1 MNGNRRINPQK
12 ANHLRGTMHHRQ
24 LFTLTSLALACMA
37 ATGQTLFA
45 PTMGEY
51 NWSTSVSQLGIK
63 GVHGK
68 GILGR
73 GVIVGVLDT
82 GLNLSNPEFKG
93 NVNVMK
99 AYNAVNGSSDV
110 TDALGHGT
118 HVAGIIGAPGNG
130 TGMYGVAPGVTIL
143 PVKVFNGSTAASTA
157 IDSGLAYAMS
167 KGARVINLSLGANGA
182 TGDAGLRRV
191 VASNSAVVVASAG
204 NDGLANPG
212 WPARYAKETWAAGTI
227 IAVGAVDAN
236 NKLASFSNK
245 AGDTAQFYLV
255 APGVNI
261 ISSYSTGYA
270 YMSGTSMAAPA
281 VSGAAALVT
290 GYWPYLKAS
299 QVAAILLN
307 TADDLGAAGVDAV
320 YGRGLLNVNK
330 ALAPIGSFTYK
341 TATGVTTTI
350 ALTGKSVVSVQPKV
364 TTPSAFAGLS
374 TEVFDE
380 YGRNFTSD
388 EGAQLSARSQMTL
401 ESALGRTD
409 RLLDTAEQLLSDG
422 TRFTRL
428 QLRTG
433 SVHADQARPG
443 SVIAG
448 TQAAP
453 QASLM
458 SVQLASGHG
467 FSAGDGG
474 LGGLALGLMGSNLAS
489 NLTGAD
495 SVLANPL
502 LGFAP
507 QHRFA
512 ALSAPL
518 VGGWSTRLGMV
529 RATPLNNAASANVN
543 VLELTHQGRHH
554 AFNVSAGQMNEQGL
568 LGGYSNAV
576 AGLAQQT
583 ATFGM
588 TLSGALK
595 LGGPWTLAGAYTSTH
610 TKAPQASG
618 ILVGATGIQSDG
630 YGIGLVKADTWRTG
644 DRWSF
649 TLNAPLRA
657 TSGTLRYSVVT
668 GVTDDGTP
676 IHGTHVVK
684 LDGTAREVMAET
696 RYVTRLSAS
705 STLSA
710 VMALRHHPDNDASAT
725 DQVVVGTRFDLMF

>member
-1 MNGNRRINPQK
+1 MNRQ
-12 ANHLRGTMHHRQ
+12 Q
-24 LFTLTSLALACMA
+24 LFALSALSLACMA
-37 ATGQTLFA
+37 ASGQTLFM
-45 PTMGEY
+45 PTTGEY
-51 NWSTSVSQLGIK
+51 SWSTSVMQLGIK
-63 GVHGK
+63 GVHSR
-68 GILGR
+68 GILGQ

-82 GLNLSNPEFKG
+82 GLNLANPEFKG
-93 NVNVMK
+93 NSRVMTG
-99 AYNAVNGSSDV
+99 YNAVTGS
-110 TDALGHGT
+110 TDITDTLGHGT

-130 TGMYGVAPGVTIL
+130 TGMYGVAPGVTLL
-143 PVKVFNGSTAASTA
+143 PVKVFNGSTASSTS
-157 IDSGLAYAMS
+157 IDRGLAYAQS
-167 KGARVINLSLGANGA
+167 KGARVINLSLGANSA

-191 VASNSAVVVASAG
+191 AATNSAVVVASAG

-212 WPARYAKETWAAGTI
+212 WPARYAKEAWAGGTI

-261 ISSYSTGYA
+261 ISSYATGYA
-270 YMSGTSMAAPA
+270 YMSGTSMSAPA

-290 GYWPYLKAS
+290 GFWPYLKAN

-320 YGRGLLNVNK
+320 YGHGLLNVNK
-330 ALAPIGSFTYK
+330 ALSPIGSFTYK
-341 TATGVTTTI
+341 TATGINTTI
-350 ALTGKSVVSVQPKV
+350 ALTAKSVVSVQPKV
-364 TTPSAFAGLS
+364 TTPSAFSGLT

-388 EGAQLSARSQMTL
+388 EGAMLSGRSQMTL
-401 ESALGRTD
+401 DSALGRTD
-409 RLLDTAEQLLSDG
+409 RLLDTAEQVLSDG
-422 TRFTRL
+422 SRFVRL
-428 QLRTG
+428 QLRAGSVQAEQARTG
-433 SVHADQARPG
+433 SML
-443 SVIAG
+443 AG
-448 TQAAP
+448 TKAAP
-453 QASLM
+453 QASLVGM
-458 SVQLASGHG
+458 QLASGYG

-474 LGGLALGLMGSNLAS
+474 LGGMTMGLMGSNMGA

-529 RATPLNNAASANVN
+529 RSTPLANAASADVN
-543 VLELTHQGRHH
+543 VLELTHQGRDH
-554 AFNVSAGQMNEQGL
+554 AFNVSAGQMSEQGL

-583 ATFGM
+583 GTFGM
-588 TLSGALK
+588 TVSGALN
-595 LGGPWTLAGAYTSTH
+595 LTSQWTLAGAYTTSH

-618 ILVGATGIQSDG
+618 LLISATAIQADG
-630 YGIGLVKADTWRTG
+630 FGVGLVKADTWRQG

-657 TSGTLRYSVVT
+657 NAGTLTYSVVT
-668 GVTDDGTP
+668 GVDEAGTP
-676 IHGTHVVK
+676 TYGTHVVNLK
-684 LDGTAREVMAET
+684 ATAREMLAET
-696 RYVTRLSAS
+696 RYVTRLTPT

-710 VMALRHHPDNDASAT
+710 VMSLRHHPDNDASAA
-725 DQVVVGTRFDLMF
+725 DQIVVGTRFDLVF

>member
-1 MNGNRRINPQK
+1 MKRSHFF
-12 ANHLRGTMHHRQ
+12 A
-24 LFTLTSLALACMA
+24 LTALSMACMA
-37 ATGQTLFA
+37 ATGQTLFK
-45 PTMGEY
+45 PTTGEY
-51 NWSTSVSQLGIK
+51 NWSTSVMQLGMK

-68 GILGR
+68 GILGQ
-73 GVIVGVLDT
+73 GVVVGVLDT
-82 GLNLSNPEFKG
+82 GLNLANPEFKG
-93 NVNVMK
+93 NTRVMTG
-99 AYNAVNGSSDV
+99 YNAVTGSTDV
-110 TDALGHGT
+110 TDTLGHGT

-143 PVKVFNGSTAASTA
+143 PVKVFNGSTAASTS
-157 IDSGLAYAMS
+157 IDRGLAYAQS
-167 KGARVINLSLGANGA
+167 KGARVINLSLGANSP

-191 VASNSAVVVASAG
+191 AASNTAVVVASAG

-212 WPARYAKETWAAGTI
+212 WPARYAKEAWAGGTI

-236 NKLASFSNK
+236 KKLASFSNK

-290 GYWPYLKAS
+290 GYWPYLKAN

-307 TADDLGAAGVDAV
+307 TTDDLGAPGVDAV
-320 YGRGLLNVNK
+320 YGRGLLNVNR
-330 ALAPIGSFTYK
+330 ALSPIGSFTYK
-341 TATGVTTTI
+341 TATGVNTTI

-364 TTPSAFAGLS
+364 TTPSAFSGLS

-388 EGAQLSARSQMTL
+388 EGAMLSGRSQMTL
-401 ESALGRTD
+401 DSALGRTD
-409 RLLDTAEQLLSDG
+409 RLLDTAEQVLPDG
-422 TRFTRL
+422 SRFMRL
-428 QLRTG
+428 QMRAG
-433 SVHADQARPG
+433 SVQAEQARNG
-443 SVIAG
+443 SRLAG
-448 TQAAP
+448 TQAPA
-453 QASLM
+453 QASLVGM
-458 SVQLASGHG
+458 QLASGYG

-474 LGGLALGLMGSNLAS
+474 LGGMALGLMGSNLGA

-518 VGGWSTRLGMV
+518 VGGWSSRW
-529 RATPLNNAASANVN
+529 ATVQSAPVVNAASADVN
-543 VLELTHQGRHH
+543 VLELMHQGRFH
-554 AFNVSAGQMNEQGL
+554 AFNISAGQMREQGL

-583 ATFGM
+583 GTFGV
-588 TLSGALK
+588 TLSGALN
-595 LGGPWTLAGAYTSTH
+595 LSAQWTLAGAYTTSR

-618 ILVGATGIQSDG
+618 LLVGATDIQADAFG
-630 YGIGLVKADTWRTG
+630 LGLVKADTWRQG

-657 TSGTLRYSVVT
+657 SSGTLTYSVVT
-668 GVTDDGTP
+668 GVDENGVASY
-676 IHGTHVVK
+676 GTHAVN
-684 LDGTAREVMAET
+684 LRATAREMLAET
-696 RYVTRLSAS
+696 RYVTRLSPN

-710 VMALRHHPDNDASAT
+710 VMSWRHHPDNDASAA
-725 DQVVVGTRFDLMF
+725 DQVVVGTRFDLLF